1 MNAGMEHWL
10 ASFCRQP
17 TMQRLEKCRGHDSN
31 VAGHH
36 KKRHFGGS
44 EEKGENSTGP
54 EKERGLNK
62 DTKQDPMM

>member
-17 TMQRLEKCRGHDSN
+17 TMQRLEECRGHDSN

-44 EEKGENSTGP
+44 EEKGENSTDP
-54 EKERGLNK
+54 EKE
-62 DTKQDPMM
+62 